1 MDDQDVSEALLLL
14 MLSVTQLLTL
24 LLDAGVVHPSLQP
37 LPEDEERFTEEHD
50 RDDHESSE
58 NQSHLQSLL
67 AGEHEDLV
75 VEIIDP
81 TLVKFGIVFIFLEEH
96 HTDEGD
102 QEVGS
107 AVLAPLPGVVGPV
120 ENPLDEDHGDEV
132 TEEEQKE
139 DQLGQKLQEY
149 RVILPRADLVPKTE
163 TKKCR
168 EEKDE
173 NILCLSIT
181 PNVMWMTPKIREI
194 FIL

>member
-1 MDDQDVSEALLLL
+1 MFLFNFS
-14 MLSVTQLLTL
+14 
-24 LLDAGVVHPSLQP
+24 P
-37 LPEDEERFTEEHD
+37 DE
-50 RDDHESSE
+50 S
-58 NQSHLQSLL
+58 
-67 AGEHEDLV
+67 
-75 VEIIDP
+75 
-81 TLVKFGIVFIFLEEH
+81 
-96 HTDEGD
+96 DEK
-102 QEVGS
+102 VGS
-107 AVLAPLPGVVGPV
+107 TVLAPLPGVVGPV

-149 RVILPRADLVPKTE
+149 RMILPRADLVPKAE